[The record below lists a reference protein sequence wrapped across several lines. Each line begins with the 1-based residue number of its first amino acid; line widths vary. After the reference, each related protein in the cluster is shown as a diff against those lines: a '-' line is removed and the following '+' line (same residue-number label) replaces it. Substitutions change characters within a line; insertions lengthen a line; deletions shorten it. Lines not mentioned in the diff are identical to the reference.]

1 MKINQNQTITSRT
14 EFLYYAFRNILLV
27 GLPLV
32 VVSGFV
38 LSLSHSSARISS
50 SDNLSISVPSSCTLS
65 SSVDEAHS
73 ASIVNGTYEE
83 GIGKT
88 TLTTFCNDR
97 NGYSV
102 YAIGDSLNSEGN
114 NKLVSSLDSSRDI
127 NTGLLTSGDTSQWA
141 MKLTLKANDDSPTPP
156 TIESTY
162 NNTYGLIPSTWTK
175 VATIASGTTDM
186 KKGSSFT
193 TTYSTY
199 ISPTQPADTYIGQV
213 KYLLTH
219 PSSAS
224 VSGAYIMQN
233 VAEWEDEIPN
243 SGDSV
248 QAIDIRD
255 NKTYWVTRLADGHIW
270 MTQNLDFDISV
281 NTRLS
286 SETTDLNE
294 YNADPAEGPY
304 YYGYSEAEN
313 IIYWEPT
320 SSTINF
326 SGSTMSGW
334 STNNYVP
341 YSASKTDSTETGH
354 VSLGNW
360 YSWTAAIA
368 SNNSNNL
375 TTSTYDNVSTNPK
388 NSICPKGWRLP
399 TASSEGASIP
409 NSTNEYERLSNLY
422 GSANLTSNP
431 IYLRKAG
438 NVWNGQYANLDTVS
452 HNWTSTTD
460 DNYKAYEFVLS
471 NSSSGNNNL
480 DQNLG
485 FSVRCIAK

>member
-1 MKINQNQTITSRT
+1 MNKYKNEK
-14 EFLYYAFRNILLV
+14 EFLENYDVNEFERLSMTADILL
-27 GLPLV
+27 LS
-32 VVSGFV
+32 VSNKDSMNYRKTK
-38 LSLSHSSARISS
+38 LKL
-50 SDNLSISVPSSCTLS
+50 
-65 SSVDEAHS
+65 DEEVEAY
-73 ASIVNGTYEE
+73 A
-83 GIGKT
+83 
-88 TLTTFCNDR
+88 LTGVKDFR
-97 NGYSV
+97 LV
-102 YAIGDSLNSEGN
+102 YAINLNNGEEGFYQYDMKEKTFQRYN